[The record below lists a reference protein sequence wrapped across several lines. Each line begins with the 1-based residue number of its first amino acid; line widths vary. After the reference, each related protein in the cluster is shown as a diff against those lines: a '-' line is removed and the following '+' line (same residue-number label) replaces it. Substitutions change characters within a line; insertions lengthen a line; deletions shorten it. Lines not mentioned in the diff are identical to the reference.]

1 MKSKESKYA
10 ADTLLYN
17 FFFELGLSMK
27 IVNQLEQ
34 SQGVAQSMNTALHK
48 SQGAQFSMLLSLLTT
63 PLYASDI
70 QGIDSNA
77 QVDML
82 RQNLEAD
89 TKSRKTAMV
98 VNRAFNHSMVSGYG
112 GYFSFLRAL
121 SDVFPHIQQ
130 VTGVRTAEAAQLYR
144 VVETPELGEQLA
156 RQINLAA

>member
-1 MKSKESKYA
+1 
-10 ADTLLYN
+10 
-17 FFFELGLSMK
+17 MK

-34 SQGVAQSMNTALHK
+34 SAGVAKSMNTALHN
-48 SQGAQFSMLLSLLTT
+48 SQSGQFSMLLSLLTT

-70 QGIDSNA
+70 HGIDSNA

-89 TKSRKTAMV
+89 VKARKTAMA
-98 VNRAFNHSMVSGYG
+98 VNRAMNHSMIAGYG

-121 SDVFPHIQQ
+121 SDVFPNIQQ
-130 VTGVRTAEAAQLYR
+130 VTAVRPAQATNLYR